1 MKGETGACPLR
12 MAASITALCSIMLS
26 GCGSNATK
34 VTGFSRIK
42 LSQYDYALH
51 AGSQRSDRHMGNTAY
66 TIFID
71 KYFL

>member
-1 MKGETGACPLR
+1 MKDKTGIYPLR
-12 MAASITALCSIMLS
+12 MAAGITALCSIMLS
-26 GCGSNATK
+26 GCGPNATK